1 MPIYSDDP
9 TRPSLS
15 AIAKEGH
22 AFSIPW
28 NHVGM
33 GVLSGFESDL
43 LMKEQGPWL
52 LSCPFKIE
60 SQKNTMSA
68 ILFEDDGSTVN
79 YRDAL
84 SSRSE
89 SSTTHLS
96 GSLAISVNVPC
107 LSVSVSGKYDKLVL
121 ENDNVSYSLSRTQP
135 E

>member
-1 MPIYSDDP
+1 
-9 TRPSLS
+9 
-15 AIAKEGH
+15 
-22 AFSIPW
+22 
-28 NHVGM
+28 M